1 MQYGT
6 VQDRRHDLPGP
17 SASIAVEKNIDKVKN
32 YFEQN
37 LNASIRKGNKL
48 KRLKYRKQRCTGF

>member
-1 MQYGT
+1 MEQFK
-6 VQDRRHDLPGP
+6 DCRHDLPVP
-17 SASIAVEKNIDKVKN
+17 SASIAIEKNIDKVKN

-37 LNASIRKGNKL
+37 PFGKVL